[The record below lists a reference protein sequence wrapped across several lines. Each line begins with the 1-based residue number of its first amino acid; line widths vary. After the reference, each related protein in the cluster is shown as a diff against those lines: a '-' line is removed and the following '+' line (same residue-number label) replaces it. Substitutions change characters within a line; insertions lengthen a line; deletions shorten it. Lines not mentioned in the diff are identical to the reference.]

1 MKRKILSLIVIVF
14 SITVMGSFVNF
25 HQAEAAEMKNT
36 TTIIPKS
43 NFLPGPTVKEQKDN
57 PGLKKAFGEEILP
70 RIGLN
75 LIGFVGAASLLFV
88 VISGVRFVTAY
99 GDEEAVGNAK
109 QQLTYALVGFLLSL
123 LAVTIVTIVNNI
135 NFQGNDTQQVETTTT
150 TTPTEPAK

>member
-1 MKRKILSLIVIVF
+1 M
-14 SITVMGSFVNF
+14 NF
-25 HQAEAAEMKNT
+25 EEAYAAEKKESTM
-36 TTIIPKS
+36 TIIPKS
-43 NFLPGPTVKEQKDN
+43 DFLPGPTVKEQQAK

-150 TTPTEPAK
+150 TPTTPAK